1 MNREEQIRA
10 KALELAMLSYGKEQI
25 DGVWKREEINTA
37 PVFPERLRQRTE
49 LIADYISPGEN
60 AARK

>member
-25 DGVWKREEINTA
+25 DGVWKREEVNNT
-37 PVFPERLRQRTE
+37 PVFPERLRQRAE
-49 LIADYISPGEN
+49 LIADYINPVGR
-60 AARK
+60 AAQT